1 MRCGLVRVFVS
12 GMLCLHLFLFINL
25 RGRIEQGY
33 PDFTAFYTAATLLRH
48 GLGHQLYN
56 PKIQY
61 EAQESFA
68 GNISSRRGPLP
79 YIHPPFEALI
89 FLPLTLL
96 PYTQAFMVWD
106 LLALLALFFVAC
118 LLRRSVPTL
127 RSIAPWKFV
136 FASLAFFPIFD
147 CLLQGQDSVLL
158 LLLCTLGFDALKRE
172 TNFLAGCWFALGAF
186 KFQWILPIIVLI
198 VVWKV
203 KRVAAGFAMVSL
215 ILAFVSI
222 GLVGWQNMLHY
233 PAYVLRVV
241 NTPSFGGVG
250 SEIMPNLRG
259 LLTGWPWPFLRTVG
273 SITAVS
279 SAVILFLLAATK
291 GRGKSHPQ
299 RLELQFSLAI
309 LVSGLIG
316 WHTNAHD
323 LALLILPLV
332 LVTDYCVQTQAQEPA
347 YRFTLLLPAFPTV
360 ISPLWIVLWFVSGH
374 LNLMAITLLWW
385 TWKIGMELARDLHL
399 PSGVQHLTSS

>member
-1 MRCGLVRVFVS
+1 
-12 GMLCLHLFLFINL
+12 MLCLHLFLFISL
-25 RGRIEQGY
+25 KGRIEQGY
-33 PDFTAFYTAATLLRH
+33 PDFTAFYGSGMLLRH

-56 PKIQY
+56 SKVQY
-61 EAQESFA
+61 EAQERFA
-68 GNISSRRGPLP
+68 GNVSSRRGPLP

-96 PYTQAFMVWD
+96 PYTQAFIVWD
-106 LLALLALFFVAC
+106 LLVLIALFFVAR

-136 FASLAFFPIFD
+136 LASVAFFPVFE

-158 LLLCTLGFDALKRE
+158 LLLCTLGFDELKKE
-172 TNFLAGCWFALGAF
+172 ADFLAGCWFALGVF

-198 VVWKV
+198 IVWKGV
-203 KRVAAGFAMVSL
+203 WNGRRLAGGFAVVSL
-215 ILAFVSI
+215 ILVFVSI

-233 PAYVLRVV
+233 PAYVLSVV

-250 SEIMPNLRG
+250 SETMPNLRG
-259 LLTGWPWPFLRTVG
+259 LLTGWQWPFLRGVG
-273 SITAVS
+273 SIAAVS
-279 SAVILFLLAATK
+279 SAVILFLLAATM
-291 GRGKSHPQ
+291 GRGKSHTQ
-299 RLELQFSLAI
+299 KLELQFSLAV

-316 WHTNAHD
+316 WHTNPHD
-323 LALLILPLV
+323 LSLLILPLV
-332 LVTDYCVQTQAQEPA
+332 LVTDYCAHIQEA
-347 YRFTLLLPAFPTV
+347 GKKFSLLLPAVPLL

-385 TWKIGMELARDLHL
+385 TWKIGKQLGRHLHL
-399 PSGVQHLTSS
+399 PGRAQHLTSI